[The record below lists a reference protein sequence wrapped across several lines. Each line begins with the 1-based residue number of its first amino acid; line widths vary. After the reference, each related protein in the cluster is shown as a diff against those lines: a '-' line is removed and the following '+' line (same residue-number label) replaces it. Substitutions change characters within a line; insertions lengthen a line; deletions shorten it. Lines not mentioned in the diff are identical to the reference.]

1 MGIMILLL
9 VAMSSVEVMMLLQCR
24 YSQYSTN
31 QCQCMDSICKGYAI
45 IYKVDMLK
53 DVGIGSIHAA
63 KHMQL

>member
-53 DVGIGSIHAA
+53 DVA
-63 KHMQL
+63 L